1 LKIKEDKEINDG
13 GIMELL
19 TIAEAAQLTR
29 MSSSWWR
36 QKVFRR
42 EIDYLKIG
50 RSVKIPKSTV
60 DELLENSQVKARSR
74 K

>member
-1 LKIKEDKEINDG
+1 
-13 GIMELL
+13 MELL

-60 DELLENSQVKARSR
+60 DDVLKKSLVRAR
-74 K
+74 KEGIA